1 MEEGLVKR
9 RELSALGF
17 VASLT
22 AAARI
27 LPGLGAAA
35 AGPAAWLCPLAA
47 LPGALLTSECL
58 YSAMRHARRGEGLS
72 ALALRSLGRVS
83 GGILLV
89 LYALWLV
96 FYAAFSLRSASSRFT
111 IAIYP
116 GTDPDI
122 FVAVGAAACLV
133 PALGRYSSLGRAAV
147 VCRGLLALALAL
159 ILALGL
165 ASADVDNLLPVTAQD
180 ALPVLSGA
188 PPALGILTLLLC
200 ATSLPG
206 GAETP
211 RRRDYL
217 RRCLALSALFTLIVA
232 ATVGRFG
239 APLAA
244 RFELP
249 FFTMVKNISL
259 PGLTDRVEALVTA
272 FWVFSDFAMC
282 SLALMAASGAVRM
295 ALGLPESP
303 QGPRLGGGRWIT
315 VLFAAAAFVLAN
327 LMAPTNFALTA
338 LSQRYV
344 PALNLIMAGALLLP
358 TALAAHLRGRRPAAG
373 G

>member
-47 LPGALLTSECL
+47 LPGALLVCECL
-58 YSAMRHARRGEGLS
+58 HSAMRHARRGEGLS
-72 ALALRSLGRVS
+72 ALALRSLGRVP

-133 PALGRYSSLGRAAV
+133 PALGR
-147 VCRGLLALALAL
+147 
-159 ILALGL
+159 
-165 ASADVDNLLPVTAQD
+165 
-180 ALPVLSGA
+180 
-188 PPALGILTLLLC
+188 
-200 ATSLPG
+200 
-206 GAETP
+206 
-211 RRRDYL
+211 
-217 RRCLALSALFTLIVA
+217 
-232 ATVGRFG
+232 
-239 APLAA
+239 
-244 RFELP
+244 
-249 FFTMVKNISL
+249 
-259 PGLTDRVEALVTA
+259 
-272 FWVFSDFAMC
+272 
-282 SLALMAASGAVRM
+282 
-295 ALGLPESP
+295 
-303 QGPRLGGGRWIT
+303 
-315 VLFAAAAFVLAN
+315 
-327 LMAPTNFALTA
+327 
-338 LSQRYV
+338 
-344 PALNLIMAGALLLP
+344 
-358 TALAAHLRGRRPAAG
+358 
-373 G
+373 

>member
-1 MEEGLVKR
+1 MVKR
-9 RELSALGF
+9 E
-17 VASLT
+17 
-22 AAARI
+22 
-27 LPGLGAAA
+27 
-35 AGPAAWLCPLAA
+35 
-47 LPGALLTSECL
+47 E
-58 YSAMRHARRGEGLS
+58 
-72 ALALRSLGRVS
+72 ALRSLGRVS

-303 QGPRLGGGRWIT
+303 KVPRLGGGRWIT

>member
-1 MEEGLVKR
+1 M
-9 RELSALGF
+9 
-17 VASLT
+17 
-22 AAARI
+22 
-27 LPGLGAAA
+27 
-35 AGPAAWLCPLAA
+35 
-47 LPGALLTSECL
+47 
-58 YSAMRHARRGEGLS
+58 
-72 ALALRSLGRVS
+72 
-83 GGILLV
+83 
-89 LYALWLV
+89 
-96 FYAAFSLRSASSRFT
+96 
-111 IAIYP
+111 
-116 GTDPDI
+116 
-122 FVAVGAAACLV
+122 
-133 PALGRYSSLGRAAV
+133 
-147 VCRGLLALALAL
+147 
-159 ILALGL
+159 
-165 ASADVDNLLPVTAQD
+165 
-180 ALPVLSGA
+180 LSGA

-303 QGPRLGGGRWIT
+303 KVPRLGGGRWIT

>member
-1 MEEGLVKR
+1 
-9 RELSALGF
+9 
-17 VASLT
+17 
-22 AAARI
+22 
-27 LPGLGAAA
+27 
-35 AGPAAWLCPLAA
+35 
-47 LPGALLTSECL
+47 
-58 YSAMRHARRGEGLS
+58 MRHARRGEGLS

-165 ASADVDNLLPVTAQD
+165 ASADARNLLPVTAQD

-206 GAETP
+206 GAEAP

-217 RRCLALSALFTLIVA
+217 RRCLALS
-232 ATVGRFG
+232 RSS
-239 APLAA
+239 
-244 RFELP
+244 R
-249 FFTMVKNISL
+249 SSW
-259 PGLTDRVEALVTA
+259 RRR
-272 FWVFSDFAMC
+272 W
-282 SLALMAASGAVRM
+282 AASA
-295 ALGLPESP
+295 
-303 QGPRLGGGRWIT
+303 PRWRR
-315 VLFAAAAFVLAN
+315 
-327 LMAPTNFALTA
+327 A
-338 LSQRYV
+338 LSCRSS
-344 PALNLIMAGALLLP
+344 PW
-358 TALAAHLRGRRPAAG
+358 
-373 G
+373 

>member
-47 LPGALLTSECL
+47 LPGALLVCECL

-147 VCRGLLALALAL
+147 VCRGLLAL
-159 ILALGL
+159 
-165 ASADVDNLLPVTAQD
+165 PW
-180 ALPVLSGA
+180 
-188 PPALGILTLLLC
+188 
-200 ATSLPG
+200 
-206 GAETP
+206 
-211 RRRDYL
+211 R
-217 RRCLALSALFTLIVA
+217 
-232 ATVGRFG
+232 
-239 APLAA
+239 
-244 RFELP
+244 
-249 FFTMVKNISL
+249 
-259 PGLTDRVEALVTA
+259 
-272 FWVFSDFAMC
+272 
-282 SLALMAASGAVRM
+282 
-295 ALGLPESP
+295 
-303 QGPRLGGGRWIT
+303 
-315 VLFAAAAFVLAN
+315 
-327 LMAPTNFALTA
+327 
-338 LSQRYV
+338 
-344 PALNLIMAGALLLP
+344 
-358 TALAAHLRGRRPAAG
+358 
-373 G
+373 